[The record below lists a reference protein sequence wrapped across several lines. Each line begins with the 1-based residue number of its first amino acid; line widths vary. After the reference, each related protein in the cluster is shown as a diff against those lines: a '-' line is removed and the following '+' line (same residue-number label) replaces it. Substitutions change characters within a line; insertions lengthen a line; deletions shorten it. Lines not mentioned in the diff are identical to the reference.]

1 MKYNVYTR
9 RMEICMYTYT
19 YIYIYTH
26 TRDATGDVN
35 EKNEYHHVNIYLNSF
50 LINLNNA
57 RNNLIFIIFLK
68 CYFIK
73 NNEKQCA

>member
-26 TRDATGDVN
+26 TRDATGDIN
-35 EKNEYHHVNIYLNSF
+35 EKTNITM
-50 LINLNNA
+50 
-57 RNNLIFIIFLK
+57 
-68 CYFIK
+68 
-73 NNEKQCA
+73 